1 MLYIPKID
9 NYLQI
14 LTDDEVKDFVII
26 DFGEYFKSM
35 KGKLYSKLYEEQNVR
50 KVAESLYIFLGTPDK
65 IEKYGK
71 MLESNFSDNCEH
83 HYNIEILNL
92 FDPELQLINTK
103 PMIKSKLKEF
113 LSELKKL
120 KFRQY

>member
-1 MLYIPKID
+1 
-9 NYLQI
+9 
-14 LTDDEVKDFVII
+14 
-26 DFGEYFKSM
+26 M

-50 KVAESLYIFLGTPDK
+50 NVAESLYIFLATPDK

-71 MLESNFSDNCEH
+71 MLESNFSDTCEH
-83 HYNIEILNL
+83 HYNIKILNL

-103 PMIKSKLKEF
+103 PMIKSKSKEF